1 MPDVEFKGRYS
12 KQIQAFTKYS
22 KNYNKKKK
30 YNTKDVILFRLDLI
44 GDCTMFSSA
53 AKALREF
60 YKDRKMTVVCL
71 KISKPIFER
80 IGGFDRIITVDFKPH
95 DIDYDKLDLVI
106 KEIQEYE
113 FDILLQPQISRM
125 PLADILCVATKCNK
139 RIAIQTLEGNS
150 PKNWID
156 YFSWIYDE
164 IIPYPEGHK
173 SEFDYYATFVR
184 GIVGKQYRITKPE
197 LKFNSQNIVNDKYFV
212 LYVGASMEQK
222 LWPLYRFSKVA
233 EHIFDRT
240 NLNAVIL
247 GVNSEK
253 KYADLV
259 IANVKSIYE
268 SRIIDL
274 CGQTTIDDVIDIIG
288 NAEFVVSNDT
298 SGVHIACATNTP
310 SVAINGG
317 WHYGRFLPYSIE
329 EHSKSDK
336 IPLVAE
342 KKMDCYYCGWNL
354 EKIEKVNKTCLVRV
368 KSGESSDC
376 IQKVRTEQVIEL
388 VDKILAEEGY

>member
-1 MPDVEFKGRYS
+1 
-12 KQIQAFTKYS
+12 
-22 KNYNKKKK
+22 
-30 YNTKDVILFRLDLI
+30 
-44 GDCTMFSSA
+44 
-53 AKALREF
+53 
-60 YKDRKMTVVCL
+60 
-71 KISKPIFER
+71 
-80 IGGFDRIITVDFKPH
+80 
-95 DIDYDKLDLVI
+95 
-106 KEIQEYE
+106 
-113 FDILLQPQISRM
+113 
-125 PLADILCVATKCNK
+125 
-139 RIAIQTLEGNS
+139 
-150 PKNWID
+150 
-156 YFSWIYDE
+156 
-164 IIPYPEGHK
+164 
-173 SEFDYYATFVR
+173 
-184 GIVGKQYRITKPE
+184 
-197 LKFNSQNIVNDKYFV
+197 
-212 LYVGASMEQK
+212 MEQK

>member
-1 MPDVEFKGRYS
+1 MMDIEFKGCYA

-22 KNYNKKKK
+22 KNFDKKKK
-30 YNTKDVILFRLDLI
+30 YNSTEIILFRLDLI
-44 GDCTMFSSA
+44 GDCTMFTSA

-71 KISKPIFER
+71 NISKPIFDR

-95 DIDYDKLDLVI
+95 DIDYEKLETVI
-106 KEIQEYE
+106 AEIQKYE
-113 FDILLQPQISRM
+113 FDILLQPQISKM

-139 RIAIQTLEGNS
+139 RIAIETLEGNS
-150 PKNWID
+150 PKKWIE

-164 IIPYPEGHK
+164 FIPYPRGHK
-173 SEFDYYATFVR
+173 SEFDYYAAFVR
-184 GIVGKQYRITKPE
+184 GVVGEQYKITKPI
-197 LKFNSQNIVNDKYFV
+197 LNFNSQNIVKAKYFV

-222 LWPLYRFSKVA
+222 LWPFYRFSKVA
-233 EHIFDRT
+233 EHVFDRT
-240 NLNAVIL
+240 NLTAVIL
-247 GVNSEK
+247 GVESEK

-259 IANVKSIYE
+259 VANVRSVNE

-274 CGQTTIDDVIDIIG
+274 CGQTTMDEVIDIIG
-288 NAEFVVSNDT
+288 NAEFIVSNDT

-317 WHYGRFLPYSIE
+317 WHYGRFLPYSLE
-329 EHSKSDK
+329 MQKDTDN

-342 KKMDCYYCGWNL
+342 KKMDCYYCDWNL
-354 EKIEKVNKTCLVRV
+354 DTIGKTNAKCLVRV
-368 KSGESSDC
+368 KSGASADC

-388 VDKILAEEGY
+388 VDKILSEAGY